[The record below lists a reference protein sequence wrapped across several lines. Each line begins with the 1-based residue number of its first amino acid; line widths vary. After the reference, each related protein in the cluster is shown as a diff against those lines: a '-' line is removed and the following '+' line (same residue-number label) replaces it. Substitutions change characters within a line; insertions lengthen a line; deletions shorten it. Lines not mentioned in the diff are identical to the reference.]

1 MGQLGESFPIGKL
14 CSLHYG
20 KMWVCSH
27 WDLMTWLH
35 KKRSMIW
42 NFYPAQLGTDSAM
55 SAYIIYHHW
64 VRFCMTHST
73 RISPPFSFLSIII
86 HFAFPCLWEVCSLL
100 NKIQNNVD
108 VFVHQRPVLWNIC
121 YEYNVWVCLGQGKAH
136 TLGFMSSGYTF
147 GVWTME
153 VCSCGDMMMNVQGF
167 LCMQVGMD
175 SSYCLS
181 LQPHSHTVLPRL
193 RPLSFVWLDVP
204 IGNYL
209 WKRQVNCCQNWTAHW
224 QQLIS
229 QGFSASFFAQY
240 SLEGYLG

>member
-153 VCSCGDMMMNVQGF
+153 VCSWWWYDDECPRFSLHAGGNGF
-167 LCMQVGMD
+167 QLLSVFATTLT
-175 SSYCLS
+175 YCAT
-181 LQPHSHTVLPRL
+181 QIETFEL
-193 RPLSFVWLDVP
+193 RMIRRP
-204 IGNYL
+204 
-209 WKRQVNCCQNWTAHW
+209 HW
-224 QQLIS
+224 QLFIKETSKLLPELNCTLTTINFTGIQCK
-229 QGFSASFFAQY
+229 FFCPI
-240 SLEGYLG
+240 